1 VRVLLVTDWVPDEG
15 GVEAYVSLLRDE
27 LLRAGDDVRLLTSNA
42 GSAAAGA
49 ADYVTHG
56 STNDAAQ
63 TVLQVVNPF
72 AVRTLRAA
80 LREFR
85 PDVVHVSMFEM
96 HLSPAIFQAL
106 AGVPTVLNVA
116 YYKPICPIGL
126 KLLPDGS
133 RCTVPPGLVCWRS
146 GCVSLPHWLRD
157 RPRYALI
164 DRALSGTTEILV
176 CSDWLRR
183 ELARHGVESVE
194 IPYPVLP
201 AFEGYRR
208 APAEAPT
215 FLYVGRLAVEKGV
228 DVLLRAFARLLRRE
242 PEAALRVAG
251 DGPERA
257 RLEGL
262 THALGIE
269 ESVVFCGRLD
279 PRGVE
284 RELAGAWALAAPS
297 LWAEPFGLVA
307 AEAIVRRVPVVA
319 TRPGGFEETVEDGV
333 SGLLVP
339 AGDEDALL
347 VALEE
352 VLDGRLFPDRSV
364 PAGPAARLLE
374 GRDLDRHVA
383 AVRGLL
389 SELGARTA
397 AEVHVASADQAGI
410 VAGPP

>member
-1 VRVLLVTDWVPDEG
+1 MRVLLVTDWVPDEG

-284 RELAGAWALAAPS
+284 RELAGAWAL
-297 LWAEPFGLVA
+297 
-307 AEAIVRRVPVVA
+307 
-319 TRPGGFEETVEDGV
+319 
-333 SGLLVP
+333 
-339 AGDEDALL
+339 
-347 VALEE
+347 
-352 VLDGRLFPDRSV
+352 
-364 PAGPAARLLE
+364 
-374 GRDLDRHVA
+374 
-383 AVRGLL
+383 
-389 SELGARTA
+389 
-397 AEVHVASADQAGI
+397 
-410 VAGPP
+410 